1 MNIDVAERLIANLE
15 LKPIKHSQSVWLTNG
30 SKVFVA
36 SKEEMWSCATAG
48 CAAGFLFL
56 SEAPEGSVFDTTVER
71 VFPDSKTWYMST
83 NGVDYSSSKAMEAL
97 WKNSKGI
104 VKWGTDTLGI
114 TYDEAYDLF
123 YDTVSDAEG
132 VIRRL
137 KELIVKYSNEG

>member
-15 LKPIKHSQSVWLTNG
+15 LKPIKHDQSVWLTNG

-36 SKEEMWSCATAG
+36 SKEKMWSCATAG

-71 VFPDSKTWYMST
+71 VFPDSKTWDLST
-83 NGVDYSSSKAMEAL
+83 KGVDYSVKAL
-97 WKNSKGI
+97 WNNSKGI
-104 VKWGTDTLGI
+104 VKWGAGTLGI
-114 TYDEAYDLF
+114 TYNEAYDLF

-137 KELIVKYSNEG
+137 KELIVEYSNEG

>member
-1 MNIDVAERLIANLE
+1 MNIDVAERLIDNLE
-15 LKPIKHSQSVWLTNG
+15 LKPIKHDQSVWLTNG

-56 SEAPEGSVFDTTVER
+56 SEAPEGSVFDTTIER
-71 VFPDSKTWYMST
+71 VFPDRKTWDLYT
-83 NGVDYSSSKAMEAL
+83 ITDYSLPNPGSV
-97 WKNSKGI
+97 KGI
-104 VKWGTDTLGI
+104 VAWGADTLGI

-123 YDTVSDAEG
+123 YDTVSDAEE